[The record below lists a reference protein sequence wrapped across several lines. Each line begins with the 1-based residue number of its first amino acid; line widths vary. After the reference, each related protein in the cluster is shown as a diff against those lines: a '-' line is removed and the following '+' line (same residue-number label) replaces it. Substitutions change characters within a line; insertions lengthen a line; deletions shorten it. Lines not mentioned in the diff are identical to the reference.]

1 MWICVSSCK
10 QFEETFENTQWRKVQ
25 PMQPIWLCILSG
37 KWFEETL
44 ENTQG
49 AQLCQAGSYAAS
61 NGSLPPTKEYS
72 LIPLLLLP
80 RRYTECFREHG
91 YTRTSFK
98 QTQVFMHKRPQIGRQ
113 KPFLYIARS
122 LLICN
127 TKRVQ
132 NDEEFVQLILFI
144 HWQIWLQ
151 YVNAL
156 VSIVWGLHLTVLW
169 ALSS

>member
-1 MWICVSSCK
+1 
-10 QFEETFENTQWRKVQ
+10 
-25 PMQPIWLCILSG
+25 MQPIWLCILSG

-91 YTRTSFK
+91 YTQKSFK
-98 QTQVFMHKRPQIGRQ
+98 QTQVFMHKWPQIGRQ